1 MSHRSQPLSLSKVKR
16 QRAFAQQDERTEK
29 KRKKEA
35 KLRIGVGSTSAIKV
49 GAVQDAW
56 PEAEV
61 VGIAGVAS
69 GVPDQP
75 VGARQTRMGAINRL
89 FNARAKAEHPDGCGP
104 CDLYVGIEN
113 GMVRDAACS
122 MGEALLDCE
131 LHNTE
136 VHNPDDWYDVGWIA
150 LQRNAVG
157 HSALHL
163 LQTAAVKIPKA
174 QAQAALKP
182 ADPQGGEGASH
193 GEPAAHAN
201 WSNSK
206 DPHQELLGPTC
217 ARRVLLAAA
226 LKRFL
231 KEMAK
236 DWPPR
241 AEQATDS

>member
-56 PEAEV
+56 LRR
-61 VGIAGVAS
+61 S
-69 GVPDQP
+69 PD
-75 VGARQTRMGAINRL
+75 
-89 FNARAKAEHPDGCGP
+89 PDGRYQSAFQRTRQGRTSRRLRP